1 MYFQPDRRHIF
12 RLRHILFPSIAES
25 HIRYGGNSVVWCV
38 ELKSPVK
45 VTILV
50 VNPNGEAET
59 IDKAFVRVTVTMK

>member
-1 MYFQPDRRHIF
+1 MSRS
-12 RLRHILFPSIAES
+12 RHILFPSIAEA

-38 ELKSPVK
+38 DLKSLVK

-59 IDKAFVRVTVTMK
+59 IDKAFVRVPVRMK